1 MKYYESVIILDP
13 TLTMTETKEKVLT
26 YEEILQKF
34 STKKKVAMEELGKKQ
49 LAYEIK
55 GHKTGYYVIFHFHA
69 EVPEDIAELE
79 RLFRIDD
86 DVLKFITIRAS
97 SDDTHFSLEDLP
109 KDGSRSKDLPQKVN
123 KYKDIDALDV
133 LLGRVKI

>member
-1 MKYYESVIILDP
+1 MKYYESVVILDP
-13 TLTMTETKEKVLT
+13 IAEKREITEKVLT
-26 YEEILQKF
+26 YEKIIQAF
-34 STKKKVAMEELGKKQ
+34 STKKKVAIEELYEKR

-55 GHKTGYYVIFHFHA
+55 GHKTGYYVLFRFHA
-69 EVPEDIAELE
+69 EAPEDITELE

-97 SDDTHFSLEDLP
+97 EEEANFTLEDLSP
-109 KDGSRSKDLPQKVN
+109 KVN
-123 KYKDIDALDV
+123 KYENIDALDV